1 MGKGRAH
8 GHRQMVASPST
19 SQALEVDG
27 RLGIWPRAQED
38 RESIVCQGGG
48 TERPWHMIWK
58 CVPTNQL
65 AVLQPS
71 DMVKEGGALL
81 LEGSPDSS
89 VAREFRKAAAKFATG
104 ITVVLVETP
113 DGMHGMTANAFMSVS
128 LDPLTV
134 AVSIANH
141 TRMHRL
147 LENRGTKFSISVLS
161 HGQKLISDAFAGRF
175 EVSQLPEPPFERVE
189 AGVVIREAAA
199 WFCCTRDEVFLSGD
213 HTITVGR
220 VDAFGRSDRDPLIFY
235 QGAYYLGFDFSIPDT
250 HWQKLTDPS
259 RDGQ

>member
-1 MGKGRAH
+1 M
-8 GHRQMVASPST
+8 
-19 SQALEVDG
+19 
-27 RLGIWPRAQED
+27 
-38 RESIVCQGGG
+38 
-48 TERPWHMIWK
+48 
-58 CVPTNQL
+58 NQL
-65 AVLQPS
+65 AVPQPS

-81 LEGSPDSS
+81 LERSPDSS

-161 HGQKLISDAFAGRF
+161 HGQKLISDAFAGRL
-175 EVSQLPEPPFERVE
+175 EVSQLPEPPFERLD

-199 WFCCTRDEVFLSGD
+199 WFCCTRDDVFLSGD

-220 VDAFGRSDRDPLIFY
+220 VDRFGRSERDPLIFY
-235 QGAYYLGFDFSIPDT
+235 QGAYYLGFDFSIPDA